1 MRRAS
6 PRARS
11 AGPTRDQ
18 SEAAAP
24 GAALDEYV
32 SSLRGARAPDGDGA
46 LQREIDTL
54 ASLIQSSSYRQ
65 GGNGNGV
72 GASLLSVPL
81 STSSSAS
88 ALAGRQG
95 AAQTPAAVASAA
107 SIGTAARAGAGER
120 AASTGAGTSAPV
132 PPPPLTTATITA
144 PSGATPAANPNS
156 SRTPQQR
163 QSELFLAQRFARYF
177 MGRLLE
183 HMRGRQAS
191 LNSLDASQL
200 NVFNSYRRAIRDKL
214 CELAEDRTDYHSFRR
229 ALRELFHRA
238 TDGAVP
244 DLWGDFVRFCT
255 APRQA
260 PAASTSGTAGSA
272 TGDAPAPVSRTEPP
286 SADPVTSRTGM
297 PAAVVGSEVT
307 ALPKTHPT
315 PSGTRPGGASAERRS
330 MPGSRPVPSANSLP
344 YAQSL
349 QGAREAGGVVGGAS
363 LASQRHAAA
372 GAGPMIAIESAV
384 SSTAARSAAAAAAGG
399 GAGGASASSP
409 GANQNRA
416 QLRRPPRH
424 QVPPGSTSKAAAAA
438 AAGTQT
444 REHDDDDEDNAANEP
459 DGSAP
464 SPGPEDT
471 GNDDDDD
478 VERLVKVDLERERAL
493 LEQENVVTAVVDAA
507 PESFLL
513 DQQALTARFLEALQ
527 RHGNLRAA
535 KSCLALLSQAAETRL
550 RQVLERTLQW
560 TAARRQAYPR
570 YALTLVV
577 PESSVRRVL
586 AQQRK
591 KLLEE
596 RARKRYALNLPDEG
610 ENADTGVQLHHR
622 RLALEQARQREKVQE
637 TNVALS
643 GMLAALT
650 AARRKRPVPT
660 RTRPSTT
667 DYERAD
673 ANDGTTAEPDW
684 ESERRTKPRLAARQH
699 ASTAPEASAASST
712 LPRGMSAYST
722 IQLRDAIR
730 ALAADP
736 LARKS
741 RLLERWAMRI
751 QKNVSNV

>member
-307 ALPKTHPT
+307 AFPKTHPT

-349 QGAREAGGVVGGAS
+349 QSAREAGGVVGGAS

-384 SSTAARSAAAAAAGG
+384 SSTAA
-399 GAGGASASSP
+399 
-409 GANQNRA
+409 
-416 QLRRPPRH
+416 
-424 QVPPGSTSKAAAAA
+424 
-438 AAGTQT
+438 GTQT

-459 DGSAP
+459 DGSAA

-699 ASTAPEASAASST
+699 ANTAPEASAASST

>member
-1 MRRAS
+1 
-6 PRARS
+6 
-11 AGPTRDQ
+11 
-18 SEAAAP
+18 
-24 GAALDEYV
+24 
-32 SSLRGARAPDGDGA
+32 
-46 LQREIDTL
+46 
-54 ASLIQSSSYRQ
+54 
-65 GGNGNGV
+65 
-72 GASLLSVPL
+72 
-81 STSSSAS
+81 
-88 ALAGRQG
+88 
-95 AAQTPAAVASAA
+95 
-107 SIGTAARAGAGER
+107 
-120 AASTGAGTSAPV
+120 
-132 PPPPLTTATITA
+132 
-144 PSGATPAANPNS
+144 
-156 SRTPQQR
+156 
-163 QSELFLAQRFARYF
+163 
-177 MGRLLE
+177 
-183 HMRGRQAS
+183 
-191 LNSLDASQL
+191 
-200 NVFNSYRRAIRDKL
+200 
-214 CELAEDRTDYHSFRR
+214 
-229 ALRELFHRA
+229 
-238 TDGAVP
+238 
-244 DLWGDFVRFCT
+244 
-255 APRQA
+255 
-260 PAASTSGTAGSA
+260 
-272 TGDAPAPVSRTEPP
+272 
-286 SADPVTSRTGM
+286 M

-307 ALPKTHPT
+307 AFPKTHPT

-349 QGAREAGGVVGGAS
+349 QSAREAGGVVGGAS

-384 SSTAARSAAAAAAGG
+384 SSTAA
-399 GAGGASASSP
+399 
-409 GANQNRA
+409 
-416 QLRRPPRH
+416 
-424 QVPPGSTSKAAAAA
+424 

-459 DGSAP
+459 DGSAA

-699 ASTAPEASAASST
+699 ANTAPEASAASST

>member
-1 MRRAS
+1 
-6 PRARS
+6 
-11 AGPTRDQ
+11 
-18 SEAAAP
+18 
-24 GAALDEYV
+24 
-32 SSLRGARAPDGDGA
+32 
-46 LQREIDTL
+46 
-54 ASLIQSSSYRQ
+54 
-65 GGNGNGV
+65 
-72 GASLLSVPL
+72 
-81 STSSSAS
+81 
-88 ALAGRQG
+88 
-95 AAQTPAAVASAA
+95 
-107 SIGTAARAGAGER
+107 
-120 AASTGAGTSAPV
+120 
-132 PPPPLTTATITA
+132 
-144 PSGATPAANPNS
+144 
-156 SRTPQQR
+156 
-163 QSELFLAQRFARYF
+163 
-177 MGRLLE
+177 
-183 HMRGRQAS
+183 
-191 LNSLDASQL
+191 
-200 NVFNSYRRAIRDKL
+200 
-214 CELAEDRTDYHSFRR
+214 
-229 ALRELFHRA
+229 
-238 TDGAVP
+238 
-244 DLWGDFVRFCT
+244 
-255 APRQA
+255 
-260 PAASTSGTAGSA
+260 
-272 TGDAPAPVSRTEPP
+272 
-286 SADPVTSRTGM
+286 
-297 PAAVVGSEVT
+297 
-307 ALPKTHPT
+307 
-315 PSGTRPGGASAERRS
+315 
-330 MPGSRPVPSANSLP
+330 
-344 YAQSL
+344 
-349 QGAREAGGVVGGAS
+349 
-363 LASQRHAAA
+363 
-372 GAGPMIAIESAV
+372 
-384 SSTAARSAAAAAAGG
+384 
-399 GAGGASASSP
+399 
-409 GANQNRA
+409 
-416 QLRRPPRH
+416 
-424 QVPPGSTSKAAAAA
+424 
-438 AAGTQT
+438 
-444 REHDDDDEDNAANEP
+444 
-459 DGSAP
+459 
-464 SPGPEDT
+464 
-471 GNDDDDD
+471 
-478 VERLVKVDLERERAL
+478 LERERAL

-699 ASTAPEASAASST
+699 ANTAPEASAASST

>member
-95 AAQTPAAVASAA
+95 AAQTPVAVASAA

-307 ALPKTHPT
+307 AFPKTHPT

-363 LASQRHAAA
+363 LASQHHAAA
-372 GAGPMIAIESAV
+372 GAGPVIAIESAV
-384 SSTAARSAAAAAAGG
+384 SST
-399 GAGGASASSP
+399 
-409 GANQNRA
+409 
-416 QLRRPPRH
+416 
-424 QVPPGSTSKAAAAA
+424 

>member
-307 ALPKTHPT
+307 AFPKTHPT

-384 SSTAARSAAAAAAGG
+384 SST
-399 GAGGASASSP
+399 
-409 GANQNRA
+409 
-416 QLRRPPRH
+416 
-424 QVPPGSTSKAAAAA
+424 

-699 ASTAPEASAASST
+699 ANTAPEASAASST